1 MVQHGIE
8 KYQFPI
14 FITWVGGV
22 TLFGLKF
29 LLSIAYVEFLSSTS
43 QAMYCQDTYRA
54 FRRVSKHYRVN
65 QNISIGESKY
75 VKTPMILGFFKPVI
89 LFPIGLVNQ
98 LDISETEAIL
108 AHELAHFT
116 RKDIY
121 INIVQTMIEI
131 VLYYHPAIWWISA
144 NIRLERESCCD
155 ELAIHYTGNN
165 IHYAK
170 TLVKIQEINQA
181 SNQPSL
187 ALYFNKKES
196 FFSNRIKRILN
207 MTQTRNY
214 LKEKIITSVVLVV
227 VILFATRDLTG
238 NTNKVTIEGNTSTQ
252 KTIAAT
258 ISFDTIP
265 NQKEKVQIQ
274 KKSDTQDYKISM
286 EDGKVIELEIN
297 GKKIDA
303 DDYDKYDDIIKE
315 SKPSKIRSR
324 NGNMF
329 FFDDGNKGEFK
340 FGFGSPMNMDSLFGS
355 FEGGFHHFPRFEG
368 HGMDEEKWNEQME
381 KLYGQ
386 LGKIKNLKEL
396 QSLDAYKKSMEE
408 MEKSLGKMK
417 FGFRDMDS
425 IRFHFDDFNFG
436 PQLEFGDDSGVK
448 IYGFGQNGKNDPPM
462 FAPEE
467 YGEGNWGQRSKN
479 FTDIVGGSLNKDG
492 LLIPEKENKVEI
504 TGKYLKIN
512 GEKQPNN
519 IFQKYKRI
527 FEETSGAQLEKDS
540 KIQFNFFGK
549 ESKKKFRVY

>member
-1 MVQHGIE
+1 MISQLFNSDNHLITSLVWTLIHSLWQFTIVGLCMSFLLKIFEHKKPFIKYYISLGSLFLSFGIAVFTFIYFYIDTSGQQSLIQLSGFISSQDIASTQGGFLDMVQHGIE

-286 EDGKVIELEIN
+286 EDGKVIEL
-297 GKKIDA
+297 
-303 DDYDKYDDIIKE
+303 
-315 SKPSKIRSR
+315 
-324 NGNMF
+324 
-329 FFDDGNKGEFK
+329 
-340 FGFGSPMNMDSLFGS
+340 
-355 FEGGFHHFPRFEG
+355 
-368 HGMDEEKWNEQME
+368 
-381 KLYGQ
+381 
-386 LGKIKNLKEL
+386 
-396 QSLDAYKKSMEE
+396 
-408 MEKSLGKMK
+408 
-417 FGFRDMDS
+417 
-425 IRFHFDDFNFG
+425 
-436 PQLEFGDDSGVK
+436 
-448 IYGFGQNGKNDPPM
+448 
-462 FAPEE
+462 
-467 YGEGNWGQRSKN
+467 
-479 FTDIVGGSLNKDG
+479 
-492 LLIPEKENKVEI
+492 
-504 TGKYLKIN
+504 
-512 GEKQPNN
+512 
-519 IFQKYKRI
+519 
-527 FEETSGAQLEKDS
+527 
-540 KIQFNFFGK
+540 
-549 ESKKKFRVY
+549 